1 MKLSDDEIIELH
13 DLFDGLVENNLS
25 IKQRDRVQALLQE
38 SEEARHFY
46 IRFIDMSASLK
57 YYADEFLGDEN
68 DIQSVKPTMGE
79 KIIQFASPL
88 LAIAAIFTVGLYL
101 FHSFDTA
108 TSTDSVTPS
117 SENEIVIEF
126 DKVITTDDTVAVL
139 TKSVGVQWS
148 KQTGFRPELGS
159 TLEPSRLQI
168 QKGLVQIEFLQG
180 STVILE
186 GPVDFKILNSNE
198 GVLSEGKLR
207 ATVPQVARGFTV
219 NLPKGR
225 LIDLGTEFGLNV
237 HPGGSTEIFVYKG
250 NVLYRGQ
257 TDSEEEVT
265 REISGGEA
273 LFVDPFGFANWVEM
287 PSEAFLGTADLA
299 FRSKEESQLRH
310 AAWVELS
317 KELSQGAGTTLYYSF
332 DNQSPWA
339 RVLQNQAS
347 SQKDNLDGAIVGCKW
362 TEGRWPGKGALSFEK
377 ENDRVRLN
385 LHEKLPSVT
394 LCSWIKIDKLPGRL
408 SPILSTHQMSSGSAS
423 WYINKKGQVVFEVF
437 RGSNRDLYKSAVAFR
452 KERIGKWIHVATIYD
467 LGSKRVSHYVNG
479 RPFSHEQIKGNMPVS
494 FSNSQLGHL
503 SKNSSIPENITL
515 QGSVDEFV
523 VFNTSRTEAD
533 IRRMYEI
540 GCPYETANSLG
551 PRLP

>member
-1 MKLSDDEIIELH
+1 VKLSDDEIIELH

-25 IKQRDRVQALLQE
+25 IKQRDRLQALLQD

-237 HPGGSTEIFVYKG
+237 HPGGSTEIFVFKG

-265 REISGGEA
+265 REISG
-273 LFVDPFGFANWVEM
+273 
-287 PSEAFLGTADLA
+287 
-299 FRSKEESQLRH
+299 
-310 AAWVELS
+310 
-317 KELSQGAGTTLYYSF
+317 
-332 DNQSPWA
+332 
-339 RVLQNQAS
+339 
-347 SQKDNLDGAIVGCKW
+347 
-362 TEGRWPGKGALSFEK
+362 
-377 ENDRVRLN
+377 
-385 LHEKLPSVT
+385 
-394 LCSWIKIDKLPGRL
+394 
-408 SPILSTHQMSSGSAS
+408 
-423 WYINKKGQVVFEVF
+423 
-437 RGSNRDLYKSAVAFR
+437 
-452 KERIGKWIHVATIYD
+452 
-467 LGSKRVSHYVNG
+467 
-479 RPFSHEQIKGNMPVS
+479 
-494 FSNSQLGHL
+494 
-503 SKNSSIPENITL
+503 
-515 QGSVDEFV
+515 
-523 VFNTSRTEAD
+523 
-533 IRRMYEI
+533 
-540 GCPYETANSLG
+540 
-551 PRLP
+551 